1 MAEKINWKEE
11 QITDI
16 IIRYKNQET
25 TREIGLI
32 YGCSKST
39 IRKILKQNHI
49 PLISEEL

>member
-39 IRKILKQNHI
+39 AEQALTEIVKTI
-49 PLISEEL
+49 